1 MTERRSLKAVIVSY
15 NSTTHLEACLR
26 SLSVAAAT
34 FDVTTILV
42 DNASQDGSAHLA
54 RSLGAKVI
62 ANGRNVGFASAVN
75 QGLATRLADYVLLL
89 NPDVVLES
97 STLTEL
103 ITRLDNPMVGAT
115 GPCTVDQ
122 NGHQNTDG
130 YYLKAPSLRQVFMFY
145 TRLVPSFMSR
155 RVRCRIYEECRLG
168 AVDRQVEQ
176 IPGACLLTR
185 SDVLATVGLLDE
197 AYPIWFEDVDWCQR
211 AKKGGYQLWYVGS
224 ATATHVGGASFRRWT
239 GIDKEVVFYR
249 SMLTFF
255 SKHNP
260 WKAPLV
266 FVAVIV
272 DRLVRLVATRRWH
285 HVQFLA
291 AYLKGSAP
299 LPP

>member
-15 NSTTHLEACLR
+15 NSATYLEACLR

-34 FDVTTILV
+34 FDLTTVLV

-62 ANGRNVGFASAVN
+62 GNGRNIGFARAVN
-75 QGLATRLADYVLLL
+75 QGLAVRSADYVLFL
-89 NPDVVLES
+89 NPDVVLERR
-97 STLTEL
+97 TLTEL
-103 ITRLDNPMVGAT
+103 MAKLDDPRVGAT
-115 GPCTVDQ
+115 GPCTADP
-122 NGHQNTDG
+122 NGSQNTDG
-130 YYLKAPSLRQVFMFY
+130 YYLKAPSLRQVFIFY
-145 TRLVPSFMSR
+145 TRLVPSPLSR
-155 RVRCRIYEECRLG
+155 LLRCRIYEECRLG
-168 AVDRQVEQ
+168 AVDRPVEQ

-211 AKKGGYQLWYVGS
+211 AKKAGYQLWYVGS
-224 ATATHVGGASFRRWT
+224 ATATHIGGASFRRWS
-239 GIDKEVVFYR
+239 GIGKEVVFYR

-255 SKHNP
+255 SKHHP

-266 FVAVIV
+266 FVAVVV

-291 AYLKGSAP
+291 AYFKGSAP

>member
-1 MTERRSLKAVIVSY
+1 MTAQPSLTAIIVAY
-15 NSTTHLEACLR
+15 NSATHLEACIR
-26 SLSVAAAT
+26 SLSVAAVA
-34 FDVTTILV
+34 FDLTTVVV
-42 DNASQDGSAHLA
+42 DNASQDGSANLA
-54 RSLGAKVI
+54 QHLGADVI
-62 ANGRNVGFASAVN
+62 ANRRNIGFARAVN
-75 QGLATRLADYVLLL
+75 QGLATRFADYVLLL
-89 NPDVVLES
+89 NPDVVLDS

-103 ITRLDNPMVGAT
+103 ANRVDNPMVGAT

-122 NGHQNTDG
+122 SGHQNTDG
-130 YYLKAPSLRQVFMFY
+130 YYLKAPSLRQVFIFY
-145 TRLVPSFMSR
+145 TRLVPSPLSR
-155 RVRCRIYEECRLG
+155 LLRCRIYEECRLG
-168 AVDRQVEQ
+168 AVDRPVEQ

-211 AKKGGYQLWYVGS
+211 AKKAGYQLWYVGS
-224 ATATHVGGASFRRWT
+224 ATATHIGGASFRRWS
-239 GIDKEVVFYR
+239 GIGKEVVFYR

-255 SKHNP
+255 SKHHP

-266 FVAVIV
+266 FVAVVV

-291 AYLKGSAP
+291 AYFKGSAP